1 MSAEN
6 RIRKELE
13 DIKKDPPSNCS
24 AGMEG
29 EDIYNWEATVMGPA
43 GSVYEGGVFHL
54 SIKFPKNYPFSPDF
68 FAVNG
73 NSARRHFEDFNYPT
87 DKVIELEALRYLK
100 LESLSD
106 SNNKKGILILGSIV
120 KKTTLEMLNIILPIT
135 TPLISPNWL
144 SHSASKPRDE
154 SILDNSSGVSSMSIK
169 SFNQSIEIIIRIAL
183 KTECHHRKT
192 ILYLLCH
199 ILA

>member
-1 MSAEN
+1 MGLYLQEN
-6 RIRKELE
+6 QGWELSFVNAW
-13 DIKKDPPSNCS
+13 KKHDH
-24 AGMEG
+24 GKL
-29 EDIYNWEATVMGPA
+29 V
-43 GSVYEGGVFHL
+43 SVQHSSVSFWDMRYL
-54 SIKFPKNYPFSPDF
+54 NPYSKKNYPFSPDF

-135 TPLISPNWL
+135 RGIN
-144 SHSASKPRDE
+144 K
-154 SILDNSSGVSSMSIK
+154 N
-169 SFNQSIEIIIRIAL
+169 
-183 KTECHHRKT
+183 
-192 ILYLLCH
+192 LL
-199 ILA
+199 